1 MKVRTYP
8 ALYLPATRP
17 SAALLARYYK
27 QRQRWWDG
35 PKNAKLARFAHCQQ
49 LRSAFELL

>member
-17 SAALLARYYK
+17 SAAMWTRYW
-27 QRQRWWDG
+27 RQRHGWGVSPIERDS
-35 PKNAKLARFAHCQQ
+35 AKREHWQQ
-49 LRSAFELL
+49 LRSVLGLL